1 MNIKDIKMYTIWE
14 LLKNFRGIKRY
25 DYPALVK
32 KLRDKL
38 IISQEELAK
47 LLEVSF
53 ATINRWANGHT
64 EPTIKAKRKLFEL
77 CKENGIEVE

>member
-1 MNIKDIKMYTIWE
+1 MTN
-14 LLKNFRGIKRY
+14 Y
-25 DYPALVK
+25 DYPELVK

-53 ATINRWANGHT
+53 ATINRRENGHT

-77 CKENGIEVE
+77 CKENGSEVE

>member
-1 MNIKDIKMYTIWE
+1 MLNIGRVTKPMGKINGDTS
-14 LLKNFRGIKRY
+14 
-25 DYPALVK
+25 
-32 KLRDKL
+32 KLN
-38 IISQEELAK
+38 EELAK

-53 ATINRWANGHT
+53 ATINRWKNGHT

>member
-1 MNIKDIKMYTIWE
+1 MTN
-14 LLKNFRGIKRY
+14 Y

-53 ATINRWANGHT
+53 ATINRWENGHT
-64 EPTIKAKRKLFEL
+64 EPAIKAKRKLFEL

>member
-1 MNIKDIKMYTIWE
+1 MTN
-14 LLKNFRGIKRY
+14 Y

-32 KLRDKL
+32 NLRDKL

-53 ATINRWANGHT
+53 ATIIQH
-64 EPTIKAKRKLFEL
+64 
-77 CKENGIEVE
+77 

>member
-1 MNIKDIKMYTIWE
+1 MTN
-14 LLKNFRGIKRY
+14 Y
-25 DYPALVK
+25 DYPELVK

-53 ATINRWANGHT
+53 ATINRWENGHT

-77 CKENGIEVE
+77 CKKNGSEVE

>member
-1 MNIKDIKMYTIWE
+1 MTN
-14 LLKNFRGIKRY
+14 Y

-53 ATINRWANGHT
+53 ATINRWENGHT
-64 EPTIKAKRKLFEL
+64 EPTIKAKRKFFEL